1 MKIIPFTFVA
11 AFLSPQFL
19 IHFVSVNSM
28 SLATPSSSS
37 SSSREMSRVAAFQTS
52 KQIGQT
58 LDPCVVLMKD
68 IIAKHAKKWED
79 KGDEIYSL
87 AQGVVYWE
95 PPKESME
102 FCTQALTTTDQRD
115 TTVNANPIDGTSS
128 SSMDVHLYGPAAGL
142 PQLVSSLE
150 EKLRIEN
157 NLVDVEVMITAGA
170 NQAYMNCVLTLMDK
184 NSKAVVFAPYYFNH
198 VMAIQMHSGDES
210 VLVGQSVSL
219 KDEYNGIYVP
229 DLLWLEDK
237 LGEEESSIR
246 MVTLVNPGNP
256 TGVSIPYSFMEKISN
271 LCHRYG
277 VWLVVDNTYEHFD
290 HVGNNK
296 IGDVPFA
303 CLDKEHVINIFSF
316 SKSFSLAGFRI
327 GYLTTSRKGPG
338 KRMYEQMIKVSSNT
352 FKLAYNCNF
361 TNSILKVQD
370 TIPICVSRMSQL
382 AALGALKAGR
392 AWADKKV
399 ATLEFGRKRILDS
412 LKPLSNVM
420 GGSGA
425 MYVMGKLPEN
435 IDDVVSLAKDKVS
448 I

>member
-1 MKIIPFTFVA
+1 
-11 AFLSPQFL
+11 
-19 IHFVSVNSM
+19 M
-28 SLATPSSSS
+28 SLATPSSSSSSS

-52 KQIGQT
+52 KEIEET

-95 PPKESME
+95 PPKESIE
-102 FCTQALTTTDQRD
+102 FCAQALTTTDQRD
-115 TTVNANPIDGTSS
+115 TTVHTNPIDGTSS

-157 NLVDVEVMITAGA
+157 NLEDVEVMITAGA

-219 KDEYNGIYVP
+219 KDEYNDIYVP
-229 DLLWLEDK
+229 DLMWLEDK
-237 LGEEESSIR
+237 LREEESSIR

-303 CLDKEHVINIFSF
+303 CQDKEHVINIFSF

-338 KRMYEQMIKVSSNT
+338 KRMYEQMIKV
-352 FKLAYNCNF
+352 
-361 TNSILKVQD
+361 QD

-392 AWADKKV
+392 SWADKKV
-399 ATLEFGRKRILDS
+399 ATLEFGRKRILDA

-435 IDDVVSLAKDKVS
+435 IDDVEFADELVEHYGVAV
-448 I
+448 IPGTFCGYPGW